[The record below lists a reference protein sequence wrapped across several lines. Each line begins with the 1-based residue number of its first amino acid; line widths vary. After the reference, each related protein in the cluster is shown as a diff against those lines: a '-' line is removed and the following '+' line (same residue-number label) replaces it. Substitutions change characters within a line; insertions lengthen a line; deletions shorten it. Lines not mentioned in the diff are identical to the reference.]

1 MEKCDLIDN
10 EIYNFYNE
18 TVSDYVQKYP
28 SQLFSQ
34 ELKEMIDQL
43 KELTIF
49 IIVNTK
55 QMNLFE
61 SFLELL
67 IKYKGFATEL
77 QKKLFLSILSCLNDK
92 SQKEKLQFLISN
104 VLLCFEEN
112 KEKKRNKI
120 TSKKNLLIL
129 FLIQKFSI
137 SPSGIISIK
146 DSENIQN
153 NPCLKIKYKEEDQN
167 YVYFDY
173 NIICKFI
180 HVYFTSNQY
189 EKDKTINKGQL
200 LYTIK
205 EKCLNFLND
214 SINSQY
220 LKNCSHSDSS
230 IFISR

>member
-1 MEKCDLIDN
+1 MYLFIWNNDN

-77 QKKLFLSILSCLNDK
+77 QKKLFLFIP
-92 SQKEKLQFLISN
+92 SN
-104 VLLCFEEN
+104 FDSLFIPIPFSTF
-112 KEKKRNKI
+112 KK
-120 TSKKNLLIL
+120 
-129 FLIQKFSI
+129 
-137 SPSGIISIK
+137 
-146 DSENIQN
+146 
-153 NPCLKIKYKEEDQN
+153 
-167 YVYFDY
+167 
-173 NIICKFI
+173 
-180 HVYFTSNQY
+180 
-189 EKDKTINKGQL
+189 
-200 LYTIK
+200 
-205 EKCLNFLND
+205 
-214 SINSQY
+214 
-220 LKNCSHSDSS
+220 
-230 IFISR
+230 